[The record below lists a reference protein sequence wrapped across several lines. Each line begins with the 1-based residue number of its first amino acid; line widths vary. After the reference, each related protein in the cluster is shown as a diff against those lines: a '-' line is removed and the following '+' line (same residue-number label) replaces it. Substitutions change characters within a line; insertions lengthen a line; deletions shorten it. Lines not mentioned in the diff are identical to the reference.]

1 MAKTSL
7 WNFYD
12 GEPFMENPHLAIVG
26 NPFKVGSVVERKR
39 SGFKKIGQK
48 KGRKVMAYRKRRGR
62 KATSRRRRA
71 RRNPFPV
78 AGIAVNP
85 RRRRRRTYTMRRN
98 KRGVYAATNPRRRKR
113 YGRRRARRNPAVLGV
128 MLPPIQMIAWGAA
141 GFLAPPMVEAQ
152 LNKFL
157 PAEITGNTLGRYA
170 VKIGSVIG
178 LTWLTKA
185 VLGTKEAFPVA
196 LGGSLYVVVSA
207 VNEFAPQLVTVPAPG
222 VSAYR
227 TGMIRGVDAYRTGM
241 INVGVG
247 QYSRA
252 NLARPMPGLAQSQ
265 GSRWNL
271 GTNGMK
277 NPTQAD
283 PRFVDSIAR

>member
-7 WNFYD
+7 WNYFD

-26 NPFKVGSVVERKR
+26 NPFKVGSVIERKS

-48 KGRKVMAYRKRRGR
+48 KGRKTMAYRKRGR

-85 RRRRRRTYTMRRN
+85 RRRRRRAKTYTMRRN
-98 KRGVYAATNPRRRKR
+98 KRGVYAASNPRRRR
-113 YGRRRARRNPAVLGV
+113 GGRRRARRNPAVLGV
-128 MLPPIQMIAWGAA
+128 TLPPIQMIAWGAA
-141 GFLAPPMVEAQ
+141 GFLAPPMVENQ
-152 LNKFL
+152 INKFL

-185 VLGTKEAFPVA
+185 VLGVREAFPVA

-207 VNEFAPQLVTVPAPG
+207 VNEFAPQLITAPSPG

-227 TGMIRGVDAYRTGM
+227 TGMIRGTNAYRTGM
-241 INVGVG
+241 ITTGVG
-247 QYSRA
+247 QYA
-252 NLARPMPGLAQSQ
+252 KPGLARSMPGLAQLPA
-265 GSRWNL
+265 WNL
-271 GTNGMK
+271 GPTGMV

-283 PRFVDSIAR
+283 PRFSTTMTRVP